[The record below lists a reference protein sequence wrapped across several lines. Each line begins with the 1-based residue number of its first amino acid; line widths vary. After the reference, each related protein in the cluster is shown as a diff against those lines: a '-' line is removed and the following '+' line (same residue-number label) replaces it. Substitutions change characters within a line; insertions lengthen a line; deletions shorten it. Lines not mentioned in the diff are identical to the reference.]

1 MTGLRPA
8 NGRAQSRG
16 LARLL
21 LSALLL
27 IGCAVSVTG
36 CGVKLAYNNLDRFI
50 RWSMD
55 DYMDLDAKQDAFF
68 KAELASMLYWHRTTQ
83 LPTYARAI
91 RDLDGQLADGA
102 TVEDLFVLRQEVE
115 GWWDRI
121 LTQTLP
127 MSTQLMYSATDE
139 QLDQFTVQYAKDI
152 RKYVKPYAK
161 LTPEERRERWAK
173 EFREY
178 FEFFSGNLNNEQKQL
193 IEAQSQRF
201 VPDDQSWA
209 AYRKRYGDA
218 LVGLVRQRSSYVE
231 FSRSFSDMTFG
242 RERWYGEE
250 YAAAL
255 ASNRDLY
262 RDLSLSL
269 FGSLTAEQRR
279 TLSKN
284 LLDLAKDF
292 DELSTEAPA
301 TAPPSACLIAC

>member
-1 MTGLRPA
+1 MTGASSA

-21 LSALLL
+21 LSVLLL
-27 IGCAVSVTG
+27 IGCATSVTG

-91 RDLDGQLADGA
+91 RDFDGQLADGA

-121 LTQTLP
+121 LTQTMP

-161 LTPEERRERWAK
+161 LTPDERRERWAK

-193 IEAQSQRF
+193 IEAQSRRF

-209 AYRKRYGDA
+209 EYRKRYGNA

-231 FSRSFSDMTFG
+231 FSRSFSEMTFG

-262 RDLSLSL
+262 RDLSLAL
-269 FGSLTAEQRR
+269 LGSLTAEQRR
-279 TLSKN
+279 ALSKN

-301 TAPPSACLIAC
+301 MAPPSTCLIDC